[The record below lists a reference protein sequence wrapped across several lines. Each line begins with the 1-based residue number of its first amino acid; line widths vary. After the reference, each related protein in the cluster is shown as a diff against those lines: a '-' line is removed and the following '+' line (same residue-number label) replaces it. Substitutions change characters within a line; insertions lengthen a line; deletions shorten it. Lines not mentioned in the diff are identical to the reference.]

1 MRRAAGERTKPQ
13 AHSTRYARAVGAA
26 VASGLAVLGLAG
38 VFIARAQ
45 TGGAS
50 GGAVLQVVAAE
61 NVWGSIA
68 AQLGGSRVHVTNIIS
83 NPVVDP
89 RRYRPTAA
97 DERAVAGADLLIV
110 NQVGYDSW
118 ADRLAAEAPRPGRI
132 ELGVG
137 ALVGVAPGDNPRRWY
152 DPCDV
157 GEVIG
162 AITADYQRLDPAR
175 SGYFGRLQQS
185 YQSTGLAEYHTLI
198 RQIRDRYAGT
208 PVGASE
214 SVADPLAMA
223 LDLDLVTPGSF
234 LNDVTAGQTPPA
246 DQQTLID
253 REISAHRIRVYILNS
268 QHATP
273 FVTAQVAAAESAGV
287 PVAAITGTLSP
298 PSATF
303 QAWQVAQLR
312 TLESA
317 LAAAH
322 SGSGGT
328 SAA

>member
-1 MRRAAGERTKPQ
+1 MRRAVGERNDTRVRN
-13 AHSTRYARAVGAA
+13 TRYARAVGAA

-38 VFIARAQ
+38 VCIARAH
-45 TGGAS
+45 TGETS

-68 AQLGGSRVHVTNIIS
+68 AQLGGSRVHVTSIVS
-83 NPVVDP
+83 NPAVDP

-97 DERAVAGADLLIV
+97 DESAVAGADLLIV
-110 NQVGYDSW
+110 NQVGYDPW
-118 ADRLAAEAPRPGRI
+118 ADRLAAEAPRTGRI

-137 ALVGVAPGDNPRRWY
+137 TLVGVLPGDNPRRWY

-162 AITADYQRLDPAR
+162 AITADYQRLDPAQ
-175 SGYFGRLQQS
+175 SGYFGRLQEN
-185 YQSTGLAEYHTLI
+185 YQTTGLAEYHTLV

-214 SVADPLAMA
+214 SIADPLALA

-246 DQQTLID
+246 AQQTLID
-253 REISAHRIRVYILNS
+253 QEISAHRIRVYILNS
-268 QHATP
+268 EHATP
-273 FVTAQVAAAESAGV
+273 FVTAQVAAADSAGV

-312 TLESA
+312 TLENA
-317 LAAAH
+317 LAAAY
-322 SGSGGT
+322 SSSRTT